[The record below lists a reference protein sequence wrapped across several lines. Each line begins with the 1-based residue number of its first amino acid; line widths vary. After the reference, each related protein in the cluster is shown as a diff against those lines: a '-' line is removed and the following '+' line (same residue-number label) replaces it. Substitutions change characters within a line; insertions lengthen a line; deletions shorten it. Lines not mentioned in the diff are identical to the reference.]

1 MEVSTG
7 GHRQTEADAIT
18 PDEIAAAL
26 DAFERSALLVAA
38 IRVPVRK
45 GRTSADDVRR
55 HAARTAAQ
63 FFFATVWKRTERAAL
78 PGDAPEPPVRVRGPV
93 SRHRDDQRG
102 D

>member
-1 MEVSTG
+1 M
-7 GHRQTEADAIT
+7 T

-63 FFFATVWKRTERAAL
+63 FFFATVWKRTARAGL
-78 PGDAPEPPVRVRGPV
+78 SDDTPEPPVRVRGPFH
-93 SRHRDDQRG
+93 RHRDDQRG
-102 D
+102 E

>member
-1 MEVSTG
+1 MSEN
-7 GHRQTEADAIT
+7 TEESAMT

-45 GRTSADDVRR
+45 GRTTADDVRR

-63 FFFATVWKRTERAAL
+63 FFFATMWKRTARAGL
-78 PGDAPEPPVRVRGPV
+78 PDDAPEPPVRVRRGPV
-93 SRHRDDQRG
+93 HCHRDDQRG